1 MMKGETGGE
10 MRERKMEEDRENE
23 TERGRE
29 VGLLPP
35 EKKKKAPSLPESLDN
50 LAIQHHSVTLR

>member
-10 MRERKMEEDRENE
+10 MREWKMEEDRENE
-23 TERGRE
+23 TERENE

-35 EKKKKAPSLPESLDN
+35 EKKKRTVAS
-50 LAIQHHSVTLR
+50 